1 MKALIVKTKR
11 QIASEVGDHVT
22 QSRASARIYIAL
34 IIEDFSDPWSFYY
47 LQLHCKTRCTVLSL
61 CAILIIISSFFF
73 LQLQLIF

>member
-1 MKALIVKTKR
+1 MKALIVKAKR

-34 IIEDFSDPWSFYY
+34 IIEFLLLTTA
-47 LQLHCKTRCTVLSL
+47 LQDQMYSIKFMCNLNYHFF
-61 CAILIIISSFFF
+61 FFF